1 MDINKVTIIN
11 GFNSFEIV
19 STSVVDLSDDTR
31 EYKKHRDIKYKSFLK
46 KHNFKDNERVY
57 DLYLRLCGA
66 DLI

>member
-1 MDINKVTIIN
+1 MGMNKVTIIN

-19 STSVVDLSDDTR
+19 SIDIIDFKDDRR
-31 EYKKHRDIKYKSFLK
+31 EYHKHQDNKYKSFLK

>member
-1 MDINKVTIIN
+1 MDMNKVTIIN

-19 STSVVDLSDDTR
+19 SINIIDLKDDRR
-31 EYKKHRDIKYKSFLK
+31 EYHKHRDIKYKTFLK